1 MENLNYFTL
10 LGLSFDPIE
19 EDEDK
24 IKKAIEE
31 KRVYWSSMIN
41 HPSKS
46 SEAKLFLE
54 MLPEIQKIMLGNK
67 DERLNYVKEAK
78 LQRDKI
84 LRDAKIRLSRTIA
97 VLSAKGYI
105 SYEEFE
111 KIVSRYPELGRS
123 FILAKTKIYLRE
135 APRKHS
141 FVEPLLY
148 KKIRTNLDILNID
161 SLYSFLDMKNTATI
175 VELQEANARIYEDIR
190 RIGKKDM
197 KATAKGELHG
207 LCKIVFKT
215 RNTKDEYDQ
224 ILRKEKLSYIEEILS
239 ICSVKRI
246 IYENEYAVLKDII
259 TEDGFTK
266 EEAKDYILEYCMKN
280 KICLLAG
287 EEINSKRYIDKSAE
301 SIDLEASKD
310 KNEDDKHKENEDFI
324 EITRDPLIYKH
335 SKGAYSKPSNRS
347 KENTETQGYKH
358 EVYDVLTKVG
368 DRYVK
373 VYWKNP
379 TITHYIEVWKKEG
392 DIPMFRGDGH
402 LIAKTKAME
411 VIDYQVE
418 NGKTYGYLIKVIYTK
433 DNKEYETEG
442 RTCFDTPKAPK
453 NPDETKENKEYNYNK
468 SVSGSQPKNKVKS
481 TFMEKAKSFFQ
492 GWV

>member
-1 MENLNYFTL
+1 MKNLNYFTL
-10 LGLSFDPIE
+10 LGLSFEPVE
-19 EDEDK
+19 EDEEK
-24 IKKAIEE
+24 IKKAIEV
-31 KRVYWSSMIN
+31 KRAYWSSMIN

-46 SEAKLFLE
+46 FEAKLFLE
-54 MLPEIQKIMLGNK
+54 KLPEIQKIMLGNK
-67 DERLNYVKEAK
+67 EERLKYVKEAK
-78 LQRDKI
+78 IQRDKI
-84 LRDAKIRLSRTIA
+84 LRDAKIRLSRTIS

-105 SYEEFE
+105 TYEEFE
-111 KIVSRYPELGRS
+111 SIVSRYPELGRS
-123 FILAKTKIYLRE
+123 FVLAKTKIHLKE

-148 KKIRTNLDILNID
+148 KKIRVNLDILNIT
-161 SLYSFLDMKNTATI
+161 SLYNFLNMKNTATI
-175 VELQEANARIYEDIR
+175 VELQEANARIYEEIR

-215 RNTKDEYDQ
+215 RSTKEEYDQ
-224 ILRKEKLSYIEEILS
+224 ILRKEKLNYIDEILD
-239 ICSVKRI
+239 ICAVKRV
-246 IYENEYAVLKDII
+246 IYENEYSII
-259 TEDGFTK
+259 KEIIIEDGFLK
-266 EEAKDYILEYCMKN
+266 EEAKDYILGYCIRN
-280 KICLLAG
+280 KVCLLVG
-287 EEINSKRYIDKSAE
+287 EEINSKGYMEKNAE
-301 SIDLEASKD
+301 KNQVEAT
-310 KNEDDKHKENEDFI
+310 KNKADGYKYNEDFI
-324 EITRDPLIYKH
+324 EVTKDPLIYKQN
-335 SKGAYSKPSNRS
+335 KSNYTKAENRG
-347 KENTETQGYKH
+347 KENTETQSYKH

-368 DRYVK
+368 DRYIK

-379 TITHYIEVWKKEG
+379 TIPHYIEVWKKEG
-392 DIPMFRGDGH
+392 DIPMFRGDGQ

-453 NPDETKENKEYNYNK
+453 NIDETNDYKEYTYNK
-468 SVSGSQPKNKVKS
+468 NVSSSQSRNKGKN
-481 TFMEKAKSFFQ
+481 TFFERAKSFFQ